1 MLYFL
6 SSLFDSFLRV
16 WKNRLVNKKNKL
28 LASFINMLL
37 YLFSALVVKFVV
49 CNDLTLAMCVVTV
62 NSFLGCW
69 LAMWFDEKLDKR
81 RQENEKESEE

>member
-16 WKNRLVNKKNKL
+16 WKNRLVNKKNKF

-49 CNDLTLAMCVVTV
+49 CNDITLALCVVAI

-69 LAMWFDEKLDKR
+69 LAMWFDEKLDERK
-81 RQENEKESEE
+81 EKKEKE

>member
-16 WKNRLVNKKNKL
+16 WKNRLVNKKNKI

-49 CNDLTLAMCVVTV
+49 CNDITLALCVVAV

-69 LAMWFDEKLDKR
+69 LAMWFDEKLDKHLEKKQ
-81 RQENEKESEE
+81 QEG

>member
-6 SSLFDSFLRV
+6 SSFFDSFLRV
-16 WKNRLVNKKNKL
+16 WKNRLVNKSNKF

-49 CNDLTLAMCVVTV
+49 CNDLSLALAVVAI
-62 NSFLGCW
+62 NSFIGCYA
-69 LAMWFDEKLDKR
+69 AMWFDEKIKT
-81 RQENEKESEE
+81 K

>member
-16 WKNRLVNKKNKL
+16 WKNRLVNKKGKV
-28 LASFINMLL
+28 LASTINMFL

-49 CNDLTLAMCVVTV
+49 CNDLTFALFIVAI
-62 NSFLGCW
+62 NSWVGCF
-69 LAMWFDEKLDKR
+69 LAMWFDEWLDRKIK
-81 RQENEKESEE
+81 N